1 MNKKTSAP
9 LFESSGAKSALSS
22 LIAIGFGLLSGCV
35 LILLVAAFDKDITL
49 KNAFEGIRIIL
60 LGVFSKGR
68 SDAGSLLFGFSG
80 ANIGNL
86 LFRATPII
94 MTGLSV
100 ALAFKSGL
108 FNIGASGQYLM
119 GTAATLIIALSLP
132 TERYSPL
139 FVWLLAFIGSLAAG
153 ALWGMIPGF
162 LRAYFNINEV
172 LSCIMTNWIAANLVT
187 LIFENSVLRNSGQS
201 GKIGYIFPTSAN
213 SVETPTLGLDRIF
226 PSSQVNAG
234 IIIAVFSAVFI
245 YVLLSKTV
253 FGFELKICGSNRH
266 AAEYAGIRQKR
277 KILSAMAISGALSG
291 AAAALYYL
299 SGHTEFFW
307 STYQSLPKEG
317 LNGIPVALLASN
329 NPLAVVFTGLFMSFL
344 GVAGQQLK
352 TLTSLNEYITDIII
366 AFIVYLSAFSL
377 VIKQYLSSRK
387 ERSAIPST
395 SGAGG
400 KEENIIPTPQGVLNE
415 ESEGEE

>member
-139 FVWLLAFIGSLAAG
+139 FVWLFAFIGSLAAG

-162 LRAYFNINEV
+162 L
-172 LSCIMTNWIAANLVT
+172 TNWIAANLVT

-387 ERSAIPST
+387 ERSAISST

>member
-1 MNKKTSAP
+1 MNKKLSSP
-9 LFESSGAKSALSS
+9 LLSSDGAKNTLSS
-22 LIAIGFGLLSGCV
+22 LTAIGFGLLTGCL
-35 LILLVAAFDKDITL
+35 LILLVSAFDKDFTL
-49 KNAFEGIRIIL
+49 KSAFEGIKLIL
-60 LGVFSKGR
+60 FGVFSKGR
-68 SDAGSLLFGFSG
+68 DAGGSLVFGFSG

-100 ALAFKSGL
+100 ALAFRSGL

-132 TERYSPL
+132 TESVPPVL
-139 FVWLLAFIGSLAAG
+139 VWLLAFAGSLVAG

-187 LIFENSVLRNSGQS
+187 LIFENSSLRNSAQS
-201 GKIGYIFPTSAN
+201 GKIGYIMPTSLNGVA
-213 SVETPTLGLDRIF
+213 TAKLGLDKVF
-226 PSSQVNAG
+226 PSSQVNGG
-234 IIIAVFSAVFI
+234 IIIAIGFAVLVYI
-245 YVLLSKTV
+245 LLSKTTL
-253 FGFELKICGSNRH
+253 GFEMKICGSNRH
-266 AAEYAGIRQKR
+266 AAHYAGIKQNR
-277 KILSAMAISGALSG
+277 KILLAMALAGSLSG

-299 SGHTEFFW
+299 SGNTEFFW
-307 STYQSLPKEG
+307 STYQTLPREG

-329 NPLAVVFTGLFMSFL
+329 NPLAVIFTSMFMSFL

-352 TLTSLNEYITDIII
+352 TLTAFNEYITDIII
-366 AFIVYLSAFSL
+366 ALIVYLSAFSL

-387 ERSAIPST
+387 GRRDISSA

-400 KEENIIPTPQGVLNE
+400 KTKNIIPAPQGKLNE
-415 ESEGEE
+415 ESEAG